1 MQALPSIRTR
11 LAHALLGW
19 SLLFSLSIAL
29 AVWLAARHE
38 ADELLDDSLLASAE
52 VLSSVLRPL
61 AEAPVPQQLEAPLA
75 AMQTNGGHRFAWQL
89 VDTDSRV
96 LLRSAGAPD
105 LAWRVTP
112 ENGFSDLPGWHVHAT
127 PLGPAG
133 RMLYVAQSRDERDEA
148 AMEVT
153 LSTVLAALAVALLGH
168 VWLRAKV
175 NHELAPL
182 QALSERLASHDPLQ
196 QGASLGPAARL
207 ELQPMHEAI
216 DALGRRLARRLG
228 SERAFSAHAAH
239 ALRTPLAGIDVQLAV
254 ALREAPASL
263 QPRLQ
268 RVREAAHRLQRVV
281 SALLSL
287 FRSSDE
293 PKLQT
298 LELAALCSRLHV
310 EGLQVQVEAGALLRA
325 DPDLLAA
332 ALLNLLDNALRHG
345 ARQVHISLPA
355 PQILRLL
362 DDGRGCSP
370 EQREALRR
378 GLLAQ
383 RQGGSEPVDP
393 AQGLSGLGLLLADLV
408 ARAHGGGLELPEV
421 EQGFAVELRLA

>member
-19 SLLFSLSIAL
+19 SLLFSLCIAL

-38 ADELLDDSLLASAE
+38 ADELLDDSLRASAE

-61 AEAPVPQQLEAPLA
+61 AEAPVPQQLETPLA
-75 AMQTNGGHRFAWQL
+75 AIQNNGGHRFAWQL
-89 VDTDSRV
+89 VDPDSRV

-127 PLGPAG
+127 PLGAGG
-133 RMLYVAQSRDERDEA
+133 RMLYVAQSREERDEA

-153 LSTVLAALAVALLGH
+153 MSTVLAALAVALLGH
-168 VWLRAKV
+168 VWLRAKLS
-175 NHELAPL
+175 HELAPL
-182 QALSERLASHDPLQ
+182 QALSRRLASHDPLQ
-196 QGASLGPAARL
+196 PGASLGPAARL

-216 DALGRRLARRLG
+216 DELGQRLARRLV
-228 SERAFSAHAAH
+228 SERAFAAHAAH
-239 ALRTPLAGIDVQLAV
+239 SLRTPLAGIDVQLAV
-254 ALREAPASL
+254 ALREAPATL

-281 SALLSL
+281 VALLGL
-287 FRSSDE
+287 FRSSED

-298 LELAALCSRLHV
+298 VDLAALCARLQV
-310 EGLQVQVEAGALLRA
+310 EGLQLQVDTGLMLRA
-325 DPDLLAA
+325 DPDLLSA

-345 ARQVHISLPA
+345 AQQVRISLPA
-355 PQILRLL
+355 PQTVRVA
-362 DDGRGCSP
+362 DDGPGCTP
-370 EQREALRR
+370 ERREALRQ
-378 GLLAQ
+378 GLQAQ
-383 RQGGSEPVDP
+383 RQGSSERVDP
-393 AQGLSGLGLLLADLV
+393 ASGGLGLLLADLV
-408 ARAHGGGLELPEV
+408 ARAHGGALDLPEV